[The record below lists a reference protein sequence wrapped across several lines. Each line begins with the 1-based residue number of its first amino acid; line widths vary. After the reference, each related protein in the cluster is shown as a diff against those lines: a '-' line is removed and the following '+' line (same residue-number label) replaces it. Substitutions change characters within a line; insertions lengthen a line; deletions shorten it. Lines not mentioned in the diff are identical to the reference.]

1 MRFVII
7 GNDGNIIPN
16 SSIDAIDVN
25 DARDMAMDIVPSGK
39 FKDVAAVDSKEY
51 QQAVQARGNAA
62 NVELEQTIKQKRE
75 KEMETAG
82 GWSPIITPY
91 TTRSQ
96 VAGDADKAKSEDE
109 RKVIAM
115 GEASK
120 DIWSLPGRVLT
131 SVLPWGR
138 EIIGT
143 DASGEPKRESYG
155 SAVGRTAED
164 EGTNVGGSIARSP
177 ATAVAIPLSILA
189 APAVASVP
197 FIEGALATGAVEGG
211 LVGAGT
217 SAFNYATD
225 EDYTVADAVIETL
238 LSAGIGSLI
247 KGGSAKS
254 IEKAKEMIKSS
265 GDFSQ
270 NQIDYI
276 YSKLGITRGGTTKN
290 LEKSFPYEF
299 DKLGDIEYSYRSK
312 APTDADNFPKVVR
325 DILQADYEK
334 GWQKGAEPAI
344 DIGNVIPD
352 ETIYSY
358 DRLIRNGIANR
369 TINPEQAAKKF
380 KILEEY
386 KQWKQHLDQIN
397 TEMGDE
403 PVDLN
408 KIIKDAQ
415 YFYQKD
421 PELGN
426 IILDNIDAQYKMS
439 YVKMMTDPEL
449 VTEGIELAPLA
460 DLKSKFLNLNTITQ
474 YTANP
479 PVKVA
484 PRPFRFGQPGS
495 WVSQTAGRVVNTPE
509 SGKLVGNALDALRMP
524 SIVSVQ
530 DVTAPEY
537 LNLNQMRSK

>member
-51 QQAVQARGNAA
+51 QQAVQARGNVA

-82 GWSPIITPY
+82 GLSPIIAPY

-189 APAVASVP
+189 GPAV
-197 FIEGALATGAVEGG
+197 GAMGISSTFLAGGAEGG

-225 EDYTVADAVIETL
+225 EDYTVADAAIETF

-254 IEKAKEMIKSS
+254 IEKAKNMIRSS
-265 GDFSQ
+265 GNFTQ
-270 NQIDYI
+270 KQIDYI
-276 YSKLGITRGGTTKN
+276 YSKLGITRGGT
-290 LEKSFPYEF
+290 EQ
-299 DKLGDIEYSYRSK
+299 KLSKAVPERIGDVANIEYGDINPITGGRSTFVTEDIAGNIAKDVAKAYQESIKMGRIHSGMNITEKRAKEAILKEFNESMDELSSDEYAEAGRYLYR
-312 APTDADNFPKVVR
+312 
-325 DILQADYEK
+325 L
-334 GWQKGAEPAI
+334 
-344 DIGNVIPD
+344 
-352 ETIYSY
+352 
-358 DRLIRNGIANR
+358 
-369 TINPEQAAKKF
+369 
-380 KILEEY
+380 LEEA
-386 KQWKQHLDQIN
+386 K
-397 TEMGDE
+397 
-403 PVDLN
+403 
-408 KIIKDAQ
+408 

-421 PELGN
+421 PELGQILIDKIEEVYKLNYALMENAPMN
-426 IILDNIDAQYKMS
+426 IK
-439 YVKMMTDPEL
+439 
-449 VTEGIELAPLA
+449 LAPMS
-460 DLKSKFLNLNTITQ
+460 DLTSKFGEVSATSQ
-474 YTANP
+474 YLRSQP
-479 PVKVA
+479 KPVNVFESGGVGGFGTLA
-484 PRPFRFGQPGS
+484 P
-495 WVSQTAGRVVNTPE
+495 NMTPE
-509 SGKLVGNALDALRMP
+509 RLSNVGGALQALRMP
-524 SIVSVQ
+524 SIVATQ
-530 DVTAPEY
+530 DVLGNTAIPEY